1 MKSSRNPGESIE
13 PERYY
18 NDEDVIDLREYIAII
33 SKWRGVIALLTICA
47 LVTSAI
53 VSFFVLPPIYET
65 KTVLMVAQSVST
77 SDRRT
82 PTDQDNL
89 ESLVNTISSIP
100 QLTMNTYVMQVK
112 NDRLMGQV
120 AQALK
125 GKGVGEG
132 LSARDLLGMVNAQ
145 ALKDTNLIEITA
157 TNTDPQLAADI
168 ANTVQQEYL
177 KFISTNNQEQMK
189 NSVAFLQQQI
199 LLEEQN
205 LDAANQQMQQMEGE
219 PRNLAFLQKQIES
232 KYADFGKYQA
242 LANQANFEYQQTLA
256 GRNSLR
262 QQLEAVSQT
271 AASTSL
277 NAATSATSAAT
288 DNSNGLV
295 MPYSGLT
302 DSASTGGPD
311 AAANPLSS
319 LLPGYS
325 EVNTNPT
332 YTSLKDALVRKEM
345 DLAEKAAQFD
355 AANGLV
361 LSLEG
366 DIRALQAEI
375 SEKKLAM
382 DRLSATLAQSQNTY
396 NLLNEKR
403 IQTQIIQ
410 SVNVGESYLIPVSPA
425 PVPSSPV
432 KPNKQLN
439 ILIAGLLGLMVS
451 AGLAFLLEFLD
462 NTVKDA
468 EDVQKIF
475 DLPVVGNIPIF
486 EETDAERKNRNSPK
500 QPKHEHG
507 EENFAWSK
515 ATT

>member
-1 MKSSRNPGESIE
+1 MVKSSRNPSESIE
-13 PERYY
+13 RERYY

-33 SKWRGVIALLTICA
+33 SKWRGVIALLTLCA

-53 VSFFVLPPIYET
+53 VSYFVLPPVYET

-77 SDRRT
+77 TDKRT

-125 GKGVGEG
+125 EKGVGEG
-132 LSARDLLGMVNAQ
+132 LSAGALLGMVNAQ
-145 ALKDTNLIEITA
+145 ALKDTNLIEIKA
-157 TNTDPQLAADI
+157 TNTDPHLAADI
-168 ANTVQQEYL
+168 ANTVQQEFL
-177 KFISTNNQEQMK
+177 KFITANNQDQMK
-189 NSVAFLQQQI
+189 NSVTFLEQQI
-199 LLEEQN
+199 LLEEKN
-205 LDAANQQMQQMEGE
+205 LDAANQQMQQMQGE

-242 LANQANFEYQQTLA
+242 LANQANFEYLQTLA

-262 QQLEAVSQT
+262 QQLESISQT
-271 AASTSL
+271 VDSTSPEE
-277 NAATSATSAAT
+277 AADSS
-288 DNSNGLV
+288 NSQ
-295 MPYSGLT
+295 
-302 DSASTGGPD
+302 
-311 AAANPLSS
+311 
-319 LLPGYS
+319 LPGS
-325 EVNTNPT
+325 SGANTNPT
-332 YTSLKDALVRKEM
+332 YTSLMNALVSKEM
-345 DLAEKAAQFD
+345 DLAEREAQYD
-355 AANGLV
+355 AANALV
-361 LSLEG
+361 LSLEE

-382 DRLSATLAQSQNTY
+382 DRLSATLTQSQNTY

-425 PVPSSPV
+425 SVPSSPV
-432 KPNKQLN
+432 KPNKKMN

-462 NTVKDA
+462 NTVKDS
-468 EDVQKIF
+468 EDVEKIF
-475 DLPVVGNIPIF
+475 NLPVVGNIPIF
-486 EETDAERKNRNSPK
+486 EDTDAERKNRSSPK

-515 ATT
+515 AAT